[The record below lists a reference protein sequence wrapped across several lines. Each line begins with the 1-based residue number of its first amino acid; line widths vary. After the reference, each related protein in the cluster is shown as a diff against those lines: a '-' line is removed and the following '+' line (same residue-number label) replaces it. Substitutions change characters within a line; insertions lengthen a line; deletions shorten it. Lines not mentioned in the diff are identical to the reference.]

1 MSWKTE
7 YNVKTCNKNEI
18 AKVLFLS
25 KILFKKNEPYFTL
38 LTFTTPFPPTE
49 PFLLHIKTDL
59 FNSFKTIEFYIL
71 NNILSL

>member
-38 LTFTTPFPPTE
+38 LTFTTPFSTYRII
-49 PFLLHIKTDL
+49 FITH
-59 FNSFKTIEFYIL
+59 
-71 NNILSL
+71 

>member
-7 YNVKTCNKNEI
+7 YNVRTCNKNEI

-38 LTFTTPFPPTE
+38 LTFTPPFPPTE
-49 PFLLHIKTDL
+49 SFLLHIKTDL
-59 FNSFKTIEFYIL
+59 FIPSKTSNFPF
-71 NNILSL
+71 

>member
-49 PFLLHIKTDL
+49 PFLLHIKTNL
-59 FNSFKTIEFYIL
+59 FIPSKPSNFPF
-71 NNILSL
+71 

>member
-49 PFLLHIKTDL
+49 SFLLHIKTDL
-59 FNSFKTIEFYIL
+59 FIPSKPSNFPF
-71 NNILSL
+71 

>member
-7 YNVKTCNKNEI
+7 YNVRTCNKNEI

-49 PFLLHIKTDL
+49 SFLLHIKTDL
-59 FNSFKTIEFYIL
+59 FIPSKPSNFPF
-71 NNILSL
+71 